1 MEGVTK
7 GQMDF
12 VGPLTEALIGP
23 FLLGIVLLLIAA
35 IVLGAL
41 R

>member
-7 GQMDF
+7 GQIDF
-12 VGPLTEALIGP
+12 AGPLTAALIGP
-23 FLLGIVLLLIAA
+23 VLLGIVLLLIAA

>member
-7 GQMDF
+7 GQMDIA
-12 VGPLTEALIGP
+12 GPLTAALIGP
-23 FLLGIVLLLIAA
+23 FVIGIVLLLIVA